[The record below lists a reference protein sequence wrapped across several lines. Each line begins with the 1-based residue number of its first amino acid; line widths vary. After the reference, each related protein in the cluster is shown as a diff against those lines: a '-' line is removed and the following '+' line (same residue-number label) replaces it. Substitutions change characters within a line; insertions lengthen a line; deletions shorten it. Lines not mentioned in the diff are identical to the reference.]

1 MKNLMAVAFAV
12 SLVGVMTGC
21 GSGVRDVKYLVTGD
35 TSSVEIQARV
45 DKGDIFDEKD
55 IKLPWEKE
63 FALNVKWP
71 LRLWV
76 KNQGSLSF
84 TAQIFVNGE
93 LVAEGTG
100 SGLYDELELTYD
112 GSSQARAPTQQKR
125 ADAIIMTAL

>member
-1 MKNLMAVAFAV
+1 MKNLMAVAFAL

-45 DKGDIFDEKD
+45 DKGEIFDEKD

-84 TAQIFVNGE
+84 TAQIFLNGE

-112 GSSQARAPTQQKR
+112 GASQAQAPTQQ
-125 ADAIIMTAL
+125 